1 MRNILLITLHYT
13 LTVNAFENTDTTM
26 NHWSV
31 MIMTNGDGG
40 GVDSGENGDGCKDGT
55 HTNTYK
61 LIPTNT
67 NS

>member
-1 MRNILLITLHYT
+1 MLLRIHS
-13 LTVNAFENTDTTM
+13 DTTM

-31 MIMTNGDGG
+31 LIMTNGDGG

-61 LIPTNT
+61 LIPTHT